1 MMECPDT
8 FGGIPVVILAGD
20 DYQLASRFQGAIE
33 SISRN
38 DGGKMT
44 EKGRQCFRECAQ
56 TVFELST
63 SRCVSDKKKG

>member
-20 DYQLASRFQGAIE
+20 DYQLASRFQGAIK

-38 DGGKMT
+38 DGGKMIA
-44 EKGRQCFRECAQ
+44 RERTAMFQ
-56 TVFELST
+56 RVRTNSI
-63 SRCVSDKKKG
+63 